1 MSAASSIPSPLN
13 TPTWDDLCWK
23 TLSPLQSNLKTEVC
37 VVGLG
42 GTGLTAIDELSS
54 AGLGVIGIDA
64 GSIAGGA
71 AGRNGGFLLG
81 GTARFYHQTLEIL
94 DSDSARTLYLK
105 TLSEIDRIA
114 AATPDAVVR
123 KGSLR
128 IADSAEE
135 ARDCDLQFAAMQA
148 HGLPVERYEG
158 VEGRGLLFPLD
169 AAFNP
174 LQRCRTLA
182 VQMLERGAQLFE
194 NTTATAIA
202 TGCVTTTDARI
213 ICNHAIVAVDGN
225 LELVLPEL
233 QGEVRTARLQM
244 LGTAPT
250 DEILV
255 PRPVYVRWGYE
266 YWQQTHDRRIVLGG
280 FRDKH
285 IDAEWTH
292 SHEPSMPVQS
302 SLEEYLH
309 RRVGVHAPITHR
321 WAASVGYT
329 ANAMPLVREVK
340 PRVWALGGYNGTGN
354 VVGALCAREVAG
366 AVLGRHAESPGFLQ
380 TNSR

>member
-1 MSAASSIPSPLN
+1 MNAANAGSPVPG
-13 TPTWDDLCWK
+13 TPAWDDLRWQ
-23 TLSPLQSNLKTEVC
+23 TLPSLNSDLQCEIC

-42 GTGLTAIDELSS
+42 GTGLTAIDELLS
-54 AGLGVIGIDA
+54 AGVDVIGIDA

-81 GTARFYHQTLEIL
+81 GTARFYHQTLEML
-94 DSDSARTLYLK
+94 DSESARALYLR

-114 AATPDAVVR
+114 AATPDVVFR
-123 KGSLR
+123 NGSLR

-135 ARDCDLQFAAMQA
+135 ARDCDLQFAAMRA

-158 VEGRGLLFPLD
+158 HEGRGLLFPQD

-182 VQMLERGAQLFE
+182 KRMIERGARLFE
-194 NTTATAIA
+194 NTAATKI
-202 TGCVTTTDARI
+202 TPGCVTTPDVRI
-213 ICNHAIVAVDGN
+213 VCKHVIVAVDGN
-225 LELVLPEL
+225 LEIVLPEL

-250 DEILV
+250 DEITV

-266 YWQQTHDRRIVLGG
+266 YWQQTCDRRIVLGG

-285 IDAEWTH
+285 IDTEWTH
-292 SHEPSMPVQS
+292 SHDPTTSIQS
-302 SLEEYLH
+302 LLEEYLR
-309 RRVGVHAPITHR
+309 RRVGVHTPITHR